1 MAWVFIRMKTLTIDR
16 NGGGNNLK
24 ITGAVAG
31 HLIGRALKACGIAT

>member
-24 ITGAVAG
+24 ITGAVVG
-31 HLIGRALKACGIAT
+31 YLTGRVLKACGIAF

>member
-24 ITGAVAG
+24 ITGAVIDN
-31 HLIGRALKACGIAT
+31 LIGRVVKACGIAS